1 MRRYCASEWEQNR
14 RDGVVAYLN
23 GGTSSSCGCGC
34 GCEDEDDDE

>member
-23 GGTSSSCGCGC
+23 GGTLSLIHI
-34 GCEDEDDDE
+34 